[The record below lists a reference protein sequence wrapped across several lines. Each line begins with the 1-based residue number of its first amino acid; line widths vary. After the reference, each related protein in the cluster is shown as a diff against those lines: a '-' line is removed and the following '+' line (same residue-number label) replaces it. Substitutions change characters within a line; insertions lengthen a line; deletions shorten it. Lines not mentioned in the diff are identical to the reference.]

1 MTLPNLKPI
10 IYKLFFNETPKL
22 PVCPTKKLLVNLKE
36 YVLDYHKAHPNVDYY
51 LFGHVHVLSRET
63 VCDGCEMIVLGEW
76 IRTFSYAIMGEN
88 GLELRKWG

>member
-1 MTLPNLKPI
+1 MPD
-10 IYKLFFNETPKL
+10 E
-22 PVCPTKKLLVNLKE
+22 KLLVNLKE